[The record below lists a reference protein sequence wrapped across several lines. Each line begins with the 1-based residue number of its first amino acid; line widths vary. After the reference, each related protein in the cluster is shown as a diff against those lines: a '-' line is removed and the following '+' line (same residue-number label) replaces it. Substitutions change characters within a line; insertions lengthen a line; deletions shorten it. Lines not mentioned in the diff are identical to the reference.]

1 MGTHAEHGVLGLGA
15 VLPKQHPDVRER
27 GRVVRGLPGAWSVW
41 AGAGPGARPTV
52 PCDTGAWTARPRVRR
67 LWRRPHAGT
76 GGRRYK
82 HLLLNYAAPPLT
94 TLIRAF
100 HNWTTAVGASTGS
113 RKGCSAPPAVGLPPR
128 SLGNRRWGQESRA
141 WGCWVPRPPE
151 LLAAGG
157 AASLPSRDLITG
169 SSCLQTF
176 PEDSARCQRERPL
189 LLPCFARTFPGLRVS
204 ETAT

>member
-1 MGTHAEHGVLGLGA
+1 MCLSRALRERASTGTHVGTHAEHGVLGLGA

-82 HLLLNYAAPPLT
+82 HLLLNYAAPPPYYTDPGVSQLDDGRWRQHGQQEGVQ
-94 TLIRAF
+94 RA
-100 HNWTTAVGASTGS
+100 TRCGPPPSVIGKPEVGAGEQGLGVLGAPAPGAVGCW
-113 RKGCSAPPAVGLPPR
+113 RCSVP
-128 SLGNRRWGQESRA
+128 SLS
-141 WGCWVPRPPE
+141 
-151 LLAAGG
+151 
-157 AASLPSRDLITG
+157 
-169 SSCLQTF
+169 
-176 PEDSARCQRERPL
+176 
-189 LLPCFARTFPGLRVS
+189 
-204 ETAT
+204 